1 MLSFQPDLLHDL
13 FRDPW
18 VFDDFVVTT
27 WGSKC
32 WETLGDVHLVTLEP
46 DKKSKPSQLD
56 VAPSQDASGKC
67 RFISGF
73 PILKMCGS

>member
-27 WGSKC
+27 RIKM
-32 WETLGDVHLVTLEP
+32 LGDAGLVHLVTLEP
-46 DKKSKPSQLD
+46 DKKKKSK
-56 VAPSQDASGKC
+56 ASMTC
-67 RFISGF
+67 EDRV
-73 PILKMCGS
+73 

>member
-27 WGSKC
+27 RIKM
-32 WETLGDVHLVTLEP
+32 LGDAGLVHLVTLEP
-46 DKKSKPSQLD
+46 DKKKKAKLP
-56 VAPSQDASGKC
+56 
-67 RFISGF
+67 
-73 PILKMCGS
+73 